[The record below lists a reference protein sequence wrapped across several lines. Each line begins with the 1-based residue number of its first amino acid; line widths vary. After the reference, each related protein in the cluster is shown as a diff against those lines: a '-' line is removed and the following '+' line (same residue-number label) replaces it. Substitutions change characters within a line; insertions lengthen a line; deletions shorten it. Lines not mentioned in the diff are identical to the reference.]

1 MKAENENTERLSAL
15 VDHLKDLWGM
25 EQSILK
31 KLLTMIAVASD
42 MGLKNVLR
50 LHFAE
55 TLNQTSALRGI
66 FKQLDL
72 VPEGKS
78 NRAIDELVKGVSLI
92 SSKNSGADLDLE
104 IIAIARNIE
113 LHEIDQYMKAISE
126 AEAQGLEGIRKTLLV
141 TLNEEKLARVKLDF
155 LRRNIEEQTSTMH
168 AQAAHGL

>member
-1 MKAENENTERLSAL
+1 MKAEHENKERLSSL
-15 VDHLKDLWGM
+15 IDQLNDLWGM

-72 VPEGKS
+72 VPESKA
-78 NRAIDELVKGVSLI
+78 NRPIDDLVKGVSLI
-92 SSKNSGADLDLE
+92 SSKRSGADLDLE
-104 IIAIARNIE
+104 IISIAKNIE

-126 AEAQGLEGIRKTLLV
+126 AKAQGLEGIRKTLLV
-141 TLNEEKLARVKLDF
+141 TVNEEKLARVKLDF
-155 LRRNIEEQTSTMH
+155 LRRNIEEQTSTTH
-168 AQAAHGL
+168 AEVLHGS

>member
-1 MKAENENTERLSAL
+1 
-15 VDHLKDLWGM
+15 
-25 EQSILK
+25 
-31 KLLTMIAVASD
+31 
-42 MGLKNVLR
+42 
-50 LHFAE
+50 
-55 TLNQTSALRGI
+55 
-66 FKQLDL
+66 LDL

-78 NRAIDELVKGVSLI
+78 NRAIDDLVKGVSLI
-92 SSKNSGADLDLE
+92 SSKSSGADLDLE
-104 IIAIARNIE
+104 IISIAKNIE

>member
-1 MKAENENTERLSAL
+1 MKAETENKERLSSL
-15 VDHLKDLWGM
+15 IDQLNDLWGM

-31 KLLTMIAVASD
+31 KLLTMIAVAND
-42 MGLKNVLR
+42 MGLKNILR

-72 VPEGKS
+72 VPEGKA
-78 NRAIDELVKGVSLI
+78 NRAIDDLVKGVTLI
-92 SSKNSGADLDLE
+92 SSKRSGADLDLE
-104 IIAIARNIE
+104 IISIAKNIE

-126 AEAQGLEGIRKTLLV
+126 AEAQGLEGVRKTLLV

-155 LRRNIEEQTSTMH
+155 LRRNIEGQTLPTR
-168 AQAAHGL
+168 AEAVHGS